1 MIDAAIEAYAEAH
14 TTAPPDHLVRLD
26 EETRATLPVPE
37 MLSGP
42 VVGRFLETLVFLHRP
57 QLILE
62 IGTYSGGS
70 ALWMVRALPPG
81 GRIVT
86 LEIDQ
91 ANAAFARRHIE
102 AAGEQDR
109 IDLRVGP
116 ALEAIEQ
123 LDGPFDMVFIDADKP
138 GYPAYLDAVLPKLA
152 PGGVVIADNTL
163 RGGTV
168 LEPDDEGGRA
178 IAAFNDRAAGDPAL
192 VTVQL
197 TVRDGLTLIRKA

>member
-1 MIDAAIEAYAEAH
+1 MIDPAIEAYVEAH
-14 TTAPPDHLVRLD
+14 TTPAPEHLTRLD
-26 EETRATLPVPE
+26 EETRASLPVPE

-42 VVGRFLETLVFLHRP
+42 VVGRLLETLVFLRAP
-57 QLILE
+57 KLVLE

-70 ALWMVRALPPG
+70 ALWMVRGLPPG

-86 LEIDQ
+86 CEISPETAD
-91 ANAAFARRHIE
+91 FARRHIE
-102 AAGEQDR
+102 AAGEQER

-116 ALEAIEQ
+116 ALETIES
-123 LDGPFDMVFIDADKP
+123 LDGPFDFVFIDADKP
-138 GYPAYLDAVLPKLA
+138 GYPGYLDAVLPKLA
-152 PGGVVIADNTL
+152 PDGLIVADNTL

-178 IAAFNDRAAGDPAL
+178 MAAFNDRAASDSSL